1 MSRSFIVV
9 GKWSDRE
16 RKKRR
21 REKEIAAQI
30 HDSAYEDAHASA
42 LSVQV
47 GVRLDPEVAD
57 RLRKTGRGLS
67 DEIRERLDRTFK
79 YDQIDPITREL
90 VEGIIN
96 IAALLR
102 LDFET
107 EWHAWPPPFE
117 AFTEAIKQRAAEYAP
132 PLDIPGDPGAAMEM
146 LREGHQK
153 RLVGCENVTID
164 GRMLINIWQK
174 LRSASLSALACTV
187 RRVRTND

>member
-9 GKWSDRE
+9 GKWSHRD

-79 YDQIDPITREL
+79 YDQVDPITREL

-117 AFTEAIKQRAAEYAP
+117 AFMEAIKQRAAEYAP

-146 LREGHQK
+146 LREESPETIGRMRERDDRRAHAYKHLAEAQK
-153 RLVGCENVTID
+153 RKSVSVGVYGKKSEN
-164 GRMLINIWQK
+164 K
-174 LRSASLSALACTV
+174 
-187 RRVRTND
+187 